1 MRGMSLFRGIT
12 GCLRLLSRNC
22 ERAAREV
29 PMARSDLLISLV
41 KAGTSGDTR
50 GFRSTAEAIIA
61 EERAKRH
68 DVLAERLTKAIQAN
82 GNGVHGVSVVA
93 EPANRGRDFISEVV
107 PRRCLEE
114 LILPKT
120 SRQGIE
126 EL

>member
-29 PMARSDLLISLV
+29 PMARSDLLVSLV
-41 KAGTSGDTR
+41 KAGTSGVTR

-68 DVLAERLTKAIQAN
+68 DVLAERLAKAIQAN
-82 GNGVHGVSVVA
+82 GNGGMHSVSVVA
-93 EPANRGRDFISEVV
+93 EPANRGRDFVSEVV

-114 LILPKT
+114 
-120 SRQGIE
+120 
-126 EL
+126 

>member
-1 MRGMSLFRGIT
+1 
-12 GCLRLLSRNC
+12 
-22 ERAAREV
+22 
-29 PMARSDLLISLV
+29 MARSDLLISLV

-107 PRRCLEE
+107 PRRLEE
-114 LILPKT
+114 LIPPKT
-120 SRQGIE
+120 SRWIE
-126 EL
+126 ELIEEQRRADVFVRPRTGTSPSRPSSA